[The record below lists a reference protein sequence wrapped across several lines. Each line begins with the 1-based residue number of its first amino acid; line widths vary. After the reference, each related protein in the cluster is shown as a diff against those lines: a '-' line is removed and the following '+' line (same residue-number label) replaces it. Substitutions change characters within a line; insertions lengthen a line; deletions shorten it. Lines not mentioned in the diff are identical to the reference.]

1 VPADKPLFW
10 KAFDAAERAVGPR
23 VEEAVR
29 SGPFL
34 GALGVAAQVQ
44 ARVRRDVERR
54 SRRLLHLV
62 NLPAASDVAHLR
74 RQVAQLDRELRR
86 VTAALER
93 AEEGGGDGD
102 GPGPRPA
109 RRRAQ
114 RPAGS

>member
-1 VPADKPLFW
+1 MPDDKPLFW
-10 KAFDAAERAVGPR
+10 RAFDAAERAVGPR
-23 VEEAVR
+23 LEEAVR

-34 GALGVAAQVQ
+34 DALGVAARVQ
-44 ARVRRDVERR
+44 ARARRDVERR
-54 SRRLLHLV
+54 SRRLWHLV

-93 AEEGGGDGD
+93 VDGEADAD

-114 RPAGS
+114 RPQGS

>member
-1 VPADKPLFW
+1 VPGDKPLFW

-23 VEEAVR
+23 LEEAVR

-34 GALGVAAQVQ
+34 GALGAAAQVQ
-44 ARVRRDVERR
+44 AKVRRDAERR
-54 SRRLLHLV
+54 SRRVWHLV

-74 RQVAQLDRELRR
+74 RQVAHLDRELRR

-93 AEEGGGDGD
+93 LEGGKHAD

-114 RPAGS
+114 RPQGS

>member
-1 VPADKPLFW
+1 MPGDKPLFW
-10 KAFDAAERAVGPR
+10 KAFDAAERTVGPR
-23 VEEAVR
+23 LEEAVR

-34 GALGVAAQVQ
+34 EALGVAARVQ
-44 ARVRRDVERR
+44 SRVRSDVERR
-54 SRRLLHLV
+54 SRRLWHLV

-93 AEEGGGDGD
+93 TEGDEGDD

-109 RRRAQ
+109 RRRAE
-114 RPAGS
+114 RPEGS